1 MTEAIFDLSVEK
13 ARSGC
18 FVYVS
23 QDMFV
28 PPFGVAYLLL
38 YCAECRLS
46 PNDNGF
52 VIKTILLMLIK

>member
-1 MTEAIFDLSVEK
+1 MTGPMFELIVDNAG
-13 ARSGC
+13 SGC

-28 PPFGVAYLLL
+28 PLFGVGYLLL

-46 PNDNGF
+46 PNDNDF
-52 VIKTILLMLIK
+52 VIKTILLMLIN